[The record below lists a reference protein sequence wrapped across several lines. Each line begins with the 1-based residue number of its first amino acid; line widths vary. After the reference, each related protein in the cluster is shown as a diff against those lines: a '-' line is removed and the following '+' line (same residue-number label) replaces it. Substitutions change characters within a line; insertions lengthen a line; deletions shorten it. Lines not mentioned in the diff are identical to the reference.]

1 MTISDVSP
9 NSAMSSPISLMT
21 SADVISAFLSETTN
35 ETLVHKLER
44 KSLWTTKEL
53 LDIATNHAFDED
65 TVG

>member
-1 MTISDVSP
+1 
-9 NSAMSSPISLMT
+9 MT

-53 LDIATNHAFDED
+53 LDITTNHAFNED